1 MFATKE
7 QKREAEEISTSSNNI
22 GKGTF
27 LQGNIETY
35 GNIRIEGKV
44 KGDITAK
51 SKIALGQSSQIEG
64 NIIAQ
69 NADIEGEVKG
79 KVEVSELLVLK
90 STAVVNGD
98 IVTGKM
104 IVETGAVFNGSCKM
118 GTPAKEIKIT
128 EAGGGLTAHANTLR
142 PGESKA
148 N

>member
-27 LQGNIETY
+27 LQGNIETH

-51 SKIALGQSSQIEG
+51 SKIALGQSSLIEG

-79 KVEVSELLVLK
+79 RVEVSELLVLK

-118 GTPAKEIKIT
+118 GTQAKEIKINET
-128 EAGGGLTAHANTLR
+128 SGLTAHANTLR